1 VQRYQTAKNDR
12 EAARSVW
19 LGALLYLPISAVFFF
34 IGTGLFAF
42 YSARPEL
49 LGASVDAIGKPDS
62 VFPHF
67 IVAQLPMGLTGLVIA
82 GIFAAAQSTVSSS
95 INCSATL
102 ILCDIYK
109 RYVRPNAT
117 ERQSMRVLH
126 FATLVIGLAGTAM
139 ALAMMQIRNALDAWW
154 GLASIFS
161 GGMLGLFLLGLLARR
176 AGNRAAA
183 IGVTAGV
190 AMIAWMTF
198 STHWTGVA
206 QAFRSPFHTLLIVV
220 VSTLTI
226 LIVGLLVSLIDPRR
240 AGRVSKSISS
250 IQKT

>member
-1 VQRYQTAKNDR
+1 
-12 EAARSVW
+12 
-19 LGALLYLPISAVFFF
+19 
-34 IGTGLFAF
+34 
-42 YSARPEL
+42 
-49 LGASVDAIGKPDS
+49 
-62 VFPHF
+62 
-67 IVAQLPMGLTGLVIA
+67 
-82 GIFAAAQSTVSSS
+82 
-95 INCSATL
+95 
-102 ILCDIYK
+102 
-109 RYVRPNAT
+109 
-117 ERQSMRVLH
+117 MRVLH

-198 STHWTGVA
+198 STHWTGAA
-206 QAFRSPFHTLLIVV
+206 QTFRSPFHTLLIVV

-226 LIVGLLVSLIDPRR
+226 LIVGLLVSWMDPRR